1 MNRNFGILIAA
12 LMGVLLSGCTTPE
25 PKVDPRDAGL
35 KDPMNYNPTG
45 NEWRSVSGGGIL
57 DYNRKEM
64 GKDVN
69 SVLNP

>member
-1 MNRNFGILIAA
+1 MNRNFWILIAVLA
-12 LMGVLLSGCTTPE
+12 GVLLSGCAAPE
-25 PKVDPRDAGL
+25 PKTDPRDAGL

-45 NEWRSVSGGGIL
+45 NERRSVSGGGIL
-57 DYNRKEM
+57 DYDRKEM